1 MIGHTIAVHD
11 GRKHVPVYVTESMVG
26 HKLGEFAPSR
36 TFEFRGQEQWIL
48 MSELIDLD
56 EVAGARSTHKFARL
70 SFKRSC
76 DLCATKISIAR
87 GAQFCDRGAATV
99 VRRFW
104 RVPYPT
110 LKITND
116 FPLTNYTLPSAG
128 QTKDRPKRWRP
139 RARGRATRINK
150 RTCHITVVV
159 AQLSEEE
166 LEMRAAQMA
175 ASGRRSADAD
185 RAARVA
191 ASKETEE
198 ETPSDDDEMVE
209 EEFDSTSAE
218 SDEEVAIEQIENSD
232 QDLEQDNEST
242 DSQSS
247 DEAEVETPDDN
258 TEVDQQDEKEA

>member
-1 MIGHTIAVHD
+1 
-11 GRKHVPVYVTESMVG
+11 
-26 HKLGEFAPSR
+26 
-36 TFEFRGQEQWIL
+36 
-48 MSELIDLD
+48 MSGLIDLD
-56 EVAGARSTHKFARL
+56 EVAGSRSTHKFARL
-70 SFKRSC
+70 SASKARVVL
-76 DLCATKISIAR
+76 DLIRDEDLDRAR
-87 GAQFCDRGAATV
+87 EELQFCDRGAATV
-99 VRRFW
+99 VSKVLESAVSNAENNENLSADELYVAECW
-104 RVPYPT
+104 ADEGPT
-110 LKITND
+110 L
-116 FPLTNYTLPSAG
+116 
-128 QTKDRPKRWRP
+128 KRWRP

-198 ETPSDDDEMVE
+198 ETASDEAEMVE
-209 EEFDSTSAE
+209 EELDSANTE
-218 SDEEVAIEQIENSD
+218 SDEEAALEQNQHPE
-232 QDLEQDNEST
+232 QDLEHDDESN

-247 DEAEVETPDDN
+247 HEAEPEASDEN